1 MINKLIE
8 SKLTKGGYKIK
19 RRIFLSYNGCG
30 VRMNRDFENRKGVQ
44 DDVCCEKT
52 AYKNLVLNKNK
63 GARRHL
69 LEAFLPGIRNS
80 HKRLELS
87 PYPLPINIS
96 DNKAECKELRG
107 VVLKRHNN
115 KEGRK

>member
-1 MINKLIE
+1 MINRLIE
-8 SKLTKGGYKIK
+8 SKLTKGGDKFK
-19 RRIFLSYNGCG
+19 KRIFLSYTGCG
-30 VRMNRDFENRKGVQ
+30 VRTNCDFENRKGVQ

-52 AYKNLVLNKNK
+52 AYKNLVPNKNK

-69 LEAFLPGIRNS
+69 LKAFLPGIRNS

-87 PYPLPINIS
+87 PYSLPINIS

-107 VVLKRHNN
+107 VLKWHNN
-115 KEGRK
+115 KEGQK